1 MQITEKKHEG
11 LHYEFAVTVPADVIA
26 KTIDEEL
33 LSLGKKVKISGF
45 RPGKVPLDVLR
56 QRYQKEVMGE
66 VLQNTINKASRDVI
80 DERKL
85 RPALQPDIKVTSF
98 EDGKDLTFD
107 MELDVL
113 PDLPEIK
120 YDAIKVPEYTYEV
133 PADEVEEGLKRI
145 AESRSHLHDKDG
157 EAAKGDVATI
167 DFIGRIDGEAFE
179 GGTANDV
186 PLELGGGQFIPGFE
200 DQIVGAKAG
209 DKVNVEVN
217 FPENYHS
224 ADLAGKPAVFETT
237 VKKVSE
243 KHAPELNDE
252 LAKGLG
258 FESIDALRDAVKGQI
273 DGDYAGAARNKAKK
287 ALFDALDEEVKFD
300 IPAKMTDME
309 FDNVWKQVEE
319 AKKQGDPAME
329 GKSDDELKDE
339 YKAISARRVRLGIL
353 LAEIGR
359 VNSIQIT
366 NEELSAAVMQQARQ
380 YPGQEDK
387 IFEFYRSN
395 PGQME
400 QLRGPILEEKA
411 VDFLLEKV
419 SREEV
424 KVDDAKSLFLDDE
437 PEAKESKPK
446 KAAKAKKPAAE
457 KAPKKKA
464 S

>member
-11 LHYEFAVTVPADVIA
+11 LHYEFAVTVPAADIA
-26 KTIDEEL
+26 KTVDEEL
-33 LSLGKKVKISGF
+33 VTLGKKVKISGF
-45 RPGKVPLDVLR
+45 RPGKVPLSVLR

-66 VLQNTINKASRDVI
+66 VLENTINKASRELME
-80 DERKL
+80 ERKL

-98 EDGKDLTFD
+98 EEGKDLTFD

-120 YDAIKVPEYTYEV
+120 YEGIKVPEYTYEV
-133 PADEVEEGLKRI
+133 PADEVEEGLKRV
-145 AESRSHLHDKDG
+145 AESRSELEDKDG
-157 EAAKGDVATI
+157 AAEKGDVATI
-167 DFIGRIDGEAFE
+167 DFIGRIEGDAFE

-200 DQIVGAKAG
+200 DQLVGKKAG
-209 DKVNVEVN
+209 DKVDVEVS

-237 VKKVSE
+237 VKKVSA
-243 KHAPELNDE
+243 KKAPELTDE

-258 FESIDALRDAVKGQI
+258 FESIDAVRDAIKEQI
-273 DGDYAGAARNKAKK
+273 GGDYAVAARNKAKK
-287 ALFDALDEEVKFD
+287 ELFDALDEAVKFD
-300 IPAKMTDME
+300 LPAKMIDLE

-319 AKKQGDPAME
+319 AKKAGDPAME

-353 LAEIGR
+353 LAEVGR
-359 VNSIQIT
+359 ANNIQIT

-395 PGQME
+395 PQQLEQM
-400 QLRGPILEEKA
+400 RGPILEEKA
-411 VDFLLEKV
+411 VDFLLGKV

-424 KVDDAKSLFLDDE
+424 KVDAKDLFLDDDE
-437 PEAKESKPK
+437 AAAKEAKPK
-446 KAAKAKKPAAE
+446 KAKAKKPAAS

-464 S
+464 G